1 MMIEL
6 HREKRAAYDRVWYG
20 PKGKAQ
26 PAVDW
31 KQDARTLE
39 YVLHPNGYSKF
50 PDRPFTMPCR
60 GICEMDLHRVHATCM
75 LACDLRKIHSGQM
88 PDKVPVYAYTLWIH
102 KDRRFEPVKAALMK
116 LLMTIFEVLAH

>member
-1 MMIEL
+1 MIEL

-75 LACDLRKIHSGQM
+75 LACDLTKIHSGQM
-88 PDKVPVYAYTLWIH
+88 PSRVPVHAYTLWIH
-102 KDRRFEPVKAALMK
+102 ENRRFEPVKAALMK